1 MVKLQLTL
9 KSDKP
14 NFVHALNGKSF
25 KLQPGANT
33 LILEYDD
40 YVSLA
45 TALGIKP
52 IDNEIKQ
59 DVEYSRD
66 DHLDAHEQACTHD
79 DALEEHT
86 FETLD
91 SSTETEQP
99 INTDNADNA
108 NNANNADNADNANN
122 ADNADNANNAESDDN
137 TDSTEQETIENTD
150 ESSQS
155 AELEDSIESN
165 TAEVETEAKK
175 EVIDYSSWPIS
186 RLKSKYKSVTGNVCK
201 LKKDEIIEFLQ
212 NKDKDSDV

>member
-59 DVEYSRD
+59 DVECSRD
-66 DHLDAHEQACTHD
+66 DHLDTHEQACTHD
-79 DALEEHT
+79 AACDEALDEHAL
-86 FETLD
+86 ETLD

-99 INTDNADNA
+99 IDVDNVDNVE
-108 NNANNADNADNANN
+108 NNDNI
-122 ADNADNANNAESDDN
+122 
-137 TDSTEQETIENTD
+137 DSTEQNTIENTD
-150 ESSQS
+150 EPSQD

-165 TAEVETEAKK
+165 TVEVETEAKK
-175 EVIDYSSWPIS
+175 ELIDYSSWPIS

>member
-59 DVEYSRD
+59 DVECSRD
-66 DHLDAHEQACTHD
+66 DHLDTHEQACTHD
-79 DALEEHT
+79 DTLDEHA

-99 INTDNADNA
+99 INTDNVENVDNV
-108 NNANNADNADNANN
+108 
-122 ADNADNANNAESDDN
+122 
-137 TDSTEQETIENTD
+137 DSTEQETIENTD
-150 ESSQS
+150 ESSQDD
-155 AELEDSIESN
+155 ELEDSIESN

-175 EVIDYSSWPIS
+175 ELIDYSSWPIS

-212 NKDKDSDV
+212 NKDNDSDV

>member
-59 DVEYSRD
+59 DVECSRD
-66 DHLDAHEQACTHD
+66 DHLDTHEQACTHD
-79 DALEEHT
+79 EALDEHT

-108 NNANNADNADNANN
+108 DSTDNADNA
-122 ADNADNANNAESDDN
+122 
-137 TDSTEQETIENTD
+137 DSTEQETIENTD
-150 ESSQS
+150 ESSQGV
-155 AELEDSIESN
+155 EIEDSIESN

-175 EVIDYSSWPIS
+175 ELIDYSSWPIS

>member
-59 DVEYSRD
+59 DVECSRD
-66 DHLDAHEQACTHD
+66 DHLDTHEQACTHD
-79 DALEEHT
+79 EALDEHT
-86 FETLD
+86 FEKLD
-91 SSTETEQP
+91 LSTETEQP
-99 INTDNADNA
+99 INTDNAD
-108 NNANNADNADNANN
+108 
-122 ADNADNANNAESDDN
+122 
-137 TDSTEQETIENTD
+137 STEQEIIENTD
-150 ESSQS
+150 ESSQGV
-155 AELEDSIESN
+155 EIEDSIESN
-165 TAEVETEAKK
+165 TVEVETEAKK
-175 EVIDYSSWPIS
+175 ELIDYSSWPIS

>member
-59 DVEYSRD
+59 DVECSRD
-66 DHLDAHEQACTHD
+66 DHLDTHEQACTHD
-79 DALEEHT
+79 EALDEHA

-91 SSTETEQP
+91 SPTETEQH
-99 INTDNADNA
+99 IDVDNADNVE
-108 NNANNADNADNANN
+108 NNDNA
-122 ADNADNANNAESDDN
+122 
-137 TDSTEQETIENTD
+137 DSTEQDTIENTD
-150 ESSQS
+150 ESSQG
-155 AELEDSIESN
+155 AELEDSTESN
-165 TAEVETEAKK
+165 TVEVETEAKK
-175 EVIDYSSWPIS
+175 ELIDYSSWPIS

>member
-59 DVEYSRD
+59 DVECSRD
-66 DHLDAHEQACTHD
+66 DHLDTHEQACTHD
-79 DALEEHT
+79 DTLDEHT

-91 SSTETEQP
+91 SSTETERP
-99 INTDNADNA
+99 ISTDNVDNA
-108 NNANNADNADNANN
+108 EN
-122 ADNADNANNAESDDN
+122 DDN
-137 TDSTEQETIENTD
+137 VENNDNIDSTEQETIENTD
-150 ESSQS
+150 ESSQD
-155 AELEDSIESN
+155 AELEDNIESN

-175 EVIDYSSWPIS
+175 ELIDYSSWPIS

>member
-66 DHLDAHEQACTHD
+66 DHLDTREQACTHAE
-79 DALEEHT
+79 ALDEHA

-91 SSTETEQP
+91 SSTETEQH
-99 INTDNADNA
+99 IDVDNVENSDN
-108 NNANNADNADNANN
+108 N
-122 ADNADNANNAESDDN
+122 
-137 TDSTEQETIENTD
+137 DSTEQDTIENTD
-150 ESSQS
+150 ESSQD

-165 TAEVETEAKK
+165 TVEVETEAKK
-175 EVIDYSSWPIS
+175 ELIDYSSWPIS

>member
-59 DVEYSRD
+59 DVECSRD
-66 DHLDAHEQACTHD
+66 DHLDTHEQACTHD
-79 DALEEHT
+79 EALDEHT

-108 NNANNADNADNANN
+108 DNTDNADNV
-122 ADNADNANNAESDDN
+122 
-137 TDSTEQETIENTD
+137 DSTEQETIENTD
-150 ESSQS
+150 EPSQGV
-155 AELEDSIESN
+155 EIEDSIESN
-165 TAEVETEAKK
+165 TVEVETEAKK
-175 EVIDYSSWPIS
+175 ELIDYSSWPIS

>member
-59 DVEYSRD
+59 DVECSRD
-66 DHLDAHEQACTHD
+66 DHLDTHEQACTHD
-79 DALEEHT
+79 AACDEALDEHAL
-86 FETLD
+86 ETLD
-91 SSTETEQP
+91 SSTETDQH
-99 INTDNADNA
+99 IDVDNVENSDN
-108 NNANNADNADNANN
+108 N
-122 ADNADNANNAESDDN
+122 
-137 TDSTEQETIENTD
+137 DSTEQDTIENTD
-150 ESSQS
+150 ESSQD
-155 AELEDSIESN
+155 AELEDSVESN

-175 EVIDYSSWPIS
+175 ELIDYSSWPIS

>member
-59 DVEYSRD
+59 DVECSRD
-66 DHLDAHEQACTHD
+66 DHLDTHEQACTHD
-79 DALEEHT
+79 EALDEHAL
-86 FETLD
+86 ETLD
-91 SSTETEQP
+91 SSTETEQH
-99 INTDNADNA
+99 IDVDNVDNVE
-108 NNANNADNADNANN
+108 NN
-122 ADNADNANNAESDDN
+122 DN
-137 TDSTEQETIENTD
+137 TDSTDNIDSTEQNTIENTD
-150 ESSQS
+150 EPSQD

-175 EVIDYSSWPIS
+175 ELIDYSSWPIS

-212 NKDKDSDV
+212 NKDNDSDV

>member
-59 DVEYSRD
+59 DVEYSHD
-66 DHLDAHEQACTHD
+66 DQLDAHEQTCTHD
-79 DALEEHT
+79 EALDEHT

-91 SSTETEQP
+91 SSTETEQH
-99 INTDNADNA
+99 INTDNAD
-108 NNANNADNADNANN
+108 
-122 ADNADNANNAESDDN
+122 
-137 TDSTEQETIENTD
+137 STEQEAIENTD
-150 ESSQS
+150 ESSQD
-155 AELEDSIESN
+155 AELENSIESN

-175 EVIDYSSWPIS
+175 ELIDYSSWPIS

>member
-59 DVEYSRD
+59 DVECSRD
-66 DHLDAHEQACTHD
+66 DHLDTHEQVCTHD
-79 DALEEHT
+79 EALDEHAL
-86 FETLD
+86 ETLD
-91 SSTETEQP
+91 SSTETEQH
-99 INTDNADNA
+99 IDVDNVDNVE
-108 NNANNADNADNANN
+108 NNDNI
-122 ADNADNANNAESDDN
+122 
-137 TDSTEQETIENTD
+137 DSTEQEIIENTD
-150 ESSQS
+150 EPSQD
-155 AELEDSIESN
+155 AELADSIESN

-175 EVIDYSSWPIS
+175 ELIDYSSWPIS

>member
-59 DVEYSRD
+59 DVECSRD
-66 DHLDAHEQACTHD
+66 DHLDTHEQECSNNEAPD
-79 DALEEHT
+79 EHT
-86 FETLD
+86 SETLD
-91 SSTETEQP
+91 SSTETDQP
-99 INTDNADNA
+99 INTDDV
-108 NNANNADNADNANN
+108 
-122 ADNADNANNAESDDN
+122 ESDDT
-137 TDSTEQETIENTD
+137 TDSTEQDTIENTD
-150 ESSQS
+150 ESSQD
-155 AELEDSIESN
+155 AELEDSTESN
-165 TAEVETEAKK
+165 TTEVETEAKK
-175 EVIDYSSWPIS
+175 ELIDYSSWPIS

>member
-66 DHLDAHEQACTHD
+66 DQLDAHEQACTHD
-79 DALEEHT
+79 ESSDEHT
-86 FETLD
+86 SETID
-91 SSTETEQP
+91 SSTETEQH
-99 INTDNADNA
+99 INTDDVENT
-108 NNANNADNADNANN
+108 
-122 ADNADNANNAESDDN
+122 EN
-137 TDSTEQETIENTD
+137 TDSTEQETIENKD
-150 ESSQS
+150 ESSQD

-175 EVIDYSSWPIS
+175 ELIDYSSWPIS

>member
-59 DVEYSRD
+59 DVECSRD
-66 DHLDAHEQACTHD
+66 DHLDTHEQVCTHD
-79 DALEEHT
+79 DACNEALDEHV

-91 SSTETEQP
+91 SSTETEQH
-99 INTDNADNA
+99 IDVDNVENNDNAD
-108 NNANNADNADNANN
+108 
-122 ADNADNANNAESDDN
+122 
-137 TDSTEQETIENTD
+137 STAQEIIENKD
-150 ESSQS
+150 ESSQD

-175 EVIDYSSWPIS
+175 ELIDYSSWPIS
-186 RLKSKYKSVTGNVCK
+186 RLKSKYKSVTGNACK

>member
-59 DVEYSRD
+59 DVECSRD
-66 DHLDAHEQACTHD
+66 DHLDTHEQACTHD
-79 DALEEHT
+79 EALDEHT

-99 INTDNADNA
+99 INTDNTDNV
-108 NNANNADNADNANN
+108 DNVDNV
-122 ADNADNANNAESDDN
+122 
-137 TDSTEQETIENTD
+137 DSTEQETIENTD
-150 ESSQS
+150 EPSQGV
-155 AELEDSIESN
+155 EIEDSIESN
-165 TAEVETEAKK
+165 TVEVETEAKK
-175 EVIDYSSWPIS
+175 ELIDYSSWPIS

>member
-59 DVEYSRD
+59 DVECSRD
-66 DHLDAHEQACTHD
+66 DHLDTHEQACTHD
-79 DALEEHT
+79 ETLDEHA

-91 SSTETEQP
+91 SSTESEQP
-99 INTDNADNA
+99 INADNTDNADN
-108 NNANNADNADNANN
+108 
-122 ADNADNANNAESDDN
+122 DDK
-137 TDSTEQETIENTD
+137 TDSAEQEIIENTD
-150 ESSQS
+150 ESSQD

-165 TAEVETEAKK
+165 TTEVETEAKK
-175 EVIDYSSWPIS
+175 ELIDYSSWPIS
-186 RLKSKYKSVTGNVCK
+186 RLKSKYKSVTGNACK

>member
-59 DVEYSRD
+59 DVECSRD
-66 DHLDAHEQACTHD
+66 DHLDTHEQVCTHD
-79 DALEEHT
+79 EALDEHAL
-86 FETLD
+86 ETLD
-91 SSTETEQP
+91 SSTETEQH
-99 INTDNADNA
+99 IDVDNVENSDN
-108 NNANNADNADNANN
+108 N
-122 ADNADNANNAESDDN
+122 
-137 TDSTEQETIENTD
+137 DSTEQEIIDNTD
-150 ESSQS
+150 ESSQD

-175 EVIDYSSWPIS
+175 ELIDYSSWPIS

>member
-66 DHLDAHEQACTHD
+66 DHLDTHEQACTHD
-79 DALEEHT
+79 EALDEHT
-86 FETLD
+86 SETLD

-99 INTDNADNA
+99 INTDDV
-108 NNANNADNADNANN
+108 
-122 ADNADNANNAESDDN
+122 ESDDT
-137 TDSTEQETIENTD
+137 TDSTEQDTIENTD
-150 ESSQS
+150 EPSQGV
-155 AELEDSIESN
+155 EIEDSIESN
-165 TAEVETEAKK
+165 TAEVETEAK
-175 EVIDYSSWPIS
+175 IQMIGFSILLALSLI
-186 RLKSKYKSVTGNVCK
+186 VTYN
-201 LKKDEIIEFLQ
+201 DIIRIL
-212 NKDKDSDV
+212 

>member
-59 DVEYSRD
+59 DVECSRD
-66 DHLDAHEQACTHD
+66 DHLDTHEQACTHD
-79 DALEEHT
+79 EALDEHT

-99 INTDNADNA
+99 VNADNTDNVDNA
-108 NNANNADNADNANN
+108 
-122 ADNADNANNAESDDN
+122 
-137 TDSTEQETIENTD
+137 DSTEQEIIENTD
-150 ESSQS
+150 EQSQD
-155 AELEDSIESN
+155 AELEDSTESN

-175 EVIDYSSWPIS
+175 ELIDYSSWPIS

>member
-59 DVEYSRD
+59 DVECSRD
-66 DHLDAHEQACTHD
+66 DHLDTHEQACTHD
-79 DALEEHT
+79 EALDEPAL
-86 FETLD
+86 ETLD
-91 SSTETEQP
+91 SSTETEQH
-99 INTDNADNA
+99 IDVDNVDNVDNVE
-108 NNANNADNADNANN
+108 NNDNID
-122 ADNADNANNAESDDN
+122 STDN
-137 TDSTEQETIENTD
+137 TDSTEQNTIENTD
-150 ESSQS
+150 ESSQD

-175 EVIDYSSWPIS
+175 ELIDYSSWPIS

>member
-59 DVEYSRD
+59 DVECSRD
-66 DHLDAHEQACTHD
+66 DHLDTHEQACTHD
-79 DALEEHT
+79 EALDEHAL
-86 FETLD
+86 ETLD
-91 SSTETEQP
+91 LSTETEQP
-99 INTDNADNA
+99 INTDK
-108 NNANNADNADNANN
+108 
-122 ADNADNANNAESDDN
+122 
-137 TDSTEQETIENTD
+137 TDSTEQDTIENTD
-150 ESSQS
+150 ESSQD

-165 TAEVETEAKK
+165 TTEVETEAKK
-175 EVIDYSSWPIS
+175 ELIDYSSWPIS

>member
-59 DVEYSRD
+59 DVECSRD
-66 DHLDAHEQACTHD
+66 DHLDTHEQACTHD
-79 DALEEHT
+79 ETLDEHA

-91 SSTETEQP
+91 SSTESEQP
-99 INTDNADNA
+99 INADNTDNTDNTDNADN
-108 NNANNADNADNANN
+108 
-122 ADNADNANNAESDDN
+122 DDK
-137 TDSTEQETIENTD
+137 TDSAEQEIIENTD
-150 ESSQS
+150 ESSQD

-165 TAEVETEAKK
+165 TTEVETEAKK
-175 EVIDYSSWPIS
+175 ELIDYSSWPIS

>member
-59 DVEYSRD
+59 DVECSRD
-66 DHLDAHEQACTHD
+66 DHLDTHEQACTHD
-79 DALEEHT
+79 EALDEHAL
-86 FETLD
+86 ETLD
-91 SSTETEQP
+91 SSTETEQH
-99 INTDNADNA
+99 IDVDNVDNVE
-108 NNANNADNADNANN
+108 NN
-122 ADNADNANNAESDDN
+122 DN
-137 TDSTEQETIENTD
+137 TDSTEQNTIENTD
-150 ESSQS
+150 ESSQD

-175 EVIDYSSWPIS
+175 ELIDYSSWPIS
-186 RLKSKYKSVTGNVCK
+186 RLKSKYKSITGNVCK

>member
-59 DVEYSRD
+59 DVECSRD
-66 DHLDAHEQACTHD
+66 DHQDAHEQACTHD
-79 DALEEHT
+79 DTLDEHT

-99 INTDNADNA
+99 INADNV
-108 NNANNADNADNANN
+108 
-122 ADNADNANNAESDDN
+122 
-137 TDSTEQETIENTD
+137 DSTEQETIENTD
-150 ESSQS
+150 ESSQD
-155 AELEDSIESN
+155 AEIEDSIESN

-175 EVIDYSSWPIS
+175 ELIDYSSWPIS
-186 RLKSKYKSVTGNVCK
+186 RLKSKYKSVTGNACK

>member
-59 DVEYSRD
+59 DVECSRD
-66 DHLDAHEQACTHD
+66 DHLDTHEQACTHD
-79 DALEEHT
+79 ETLDEHA

-91 SSTETEQP
+91 SSTESEQP
-99 INTDNADNA
+99 I
-108 NNANNADNADNANN
+108 NADNADNA
-122 ADNADNANNAESDDN
+122 DNDDK
-137 TDSTEQETIENTD
+137 TDSAEQEIIENTD
-150 ESSQS
+150 ESSQD

-165 TAEVETEAKK
+165 TTEVETEAKK
-175 EVIDYSSWPIS
+175 ELIDYSSWPIS

>member
-59 DVEYSRD
+59 DVECSRD
-66 DHLDAHEQACTHD
+66 DHLDTHEQACTHD
-79 DALEEHT
+79 ETLDEHA

-91 SSTETEQP
+91 SSTETERP
-99 INTDNADNA
+99 INTDNTDNT
-108 NNANNADNADNANN
+108 DNADYT
-122 ADNADNANNAESDDN
+122 DN
-137 TDSTEQETIENTD
+137 TDSTEQEIIENTD
-150 ESSQS
+150 ESSQG

-165 TAEVETEAKK
+165 TTEVETEAKK
-175 EVIDYSSWPIS
+175 ELIDYSSWPIS

>member
-59 DVEYSRD
+59 DVECSRD
-66 DHLDAHEQACTHD
+66 DHLDTHEQACTHD
-79 DALEEHT
+79 ETLDEHA
-86 FETLD
+86 FETLG
-91 SSTETEQP
+91 SSTESEQP
-99 INTDNADNA
+99 INADNTDNADN
-108 NNANNADNADNANN
+108 
-122 ADNADNANNAESDDN
+122 DDK
-137 TDSTEQETIENTD
+137 TDSAEQEIIENTD
-150 ESSQS
+150 ESSQD

-165 TAEVETEAKK
+165 TTEVETEAKK
-175 EVIDYSSWPIS
+175 ELIDYSSWPIS

>member
-59 DVEYSRD
+59 DVECSCD
-66 DHLDAHEQACTHD
+66 DHLDTHEQACTHD
-79 DALEEHT
+79 EALDEHVL
-86 FETLD
+86 ETVD
-91 SSTETEQP
+91 SSTETEQH
-99 INTDNADNA
+99 IDVDNVDNVE
-108 NNANNADNADNANN
+108 NN
-122 ADNADNANNAESDDN
+122 DN
-137 TDSTEQETIENTD
+137 TDSTEQNTIENTD
-150 ESSQS
+150 ESSQD

-165 TAEVETEAKK
+165 TVEVETEAKK
-175 EVIDYSSWPIS
+175 ELIDYSSWPIS
-186 RLKSKYKSVTGNVCK
+186 RLKSKYKSVTGNACK

>member
-59 DVEYSRD
+59 DVECSRD
-66 DHLDAHEQACTHD
+66 DHLDTHEQACTHD
-79 DALEEHT
+79 EALDEHAL
-86 FETLD
+86 ETLD
-91 SSTETEQP
+91 SSTETEQH
-99 INTDNADNA
+99 IDVDNVDNVE
-108 NNANNADNADNANN
+108 NN
-122 ADNADNANNAESDDN
+122 DN
-137 TDSTEQETIENTD
+137 TDSTEQNTIENTD
-150 ESSQS
+150 ESSQD
-155 AELEDSIESN
+155 AELEESIESN

-175 EVIDYSSWPIS
+175 ELIDYSSWPIS

>member
-59 DVEYSRD
+59 DVECSRD
-66 DHLDAHEQACTHD
+66 DHLDTHEQACQHD
-79 DALEEHT
+79 AALDEHAL
-86 FETLD
+86 ETLD
-91 SSTETEQP
+91 SSTETEQH
-99 INTDNADNA
+99 IDVDNVE
-108 NNANNADNADNANN
+108 NN
-122 ADNADNANNAESDDN
+122 DN
-137 TDSTEQETIENTD
+137 TDSTEQDTIENTD
-150 ESSQS
+150 ESSQD

-165 TAEVETEAKK
+165 TAEIETEAKK
-175 EVIDYSSWPIS
+175 ELIDYSSWPIS

-212 NKDKDSDV
+212 NKDNDSDV

>member
-59 DVEYSRD
+59 DVECSRD
-66 DHLDAHEQACTHD
+66 DHLDTHEQACQHD
-79 DALEEHT
+79 EALDEHALET
-86 FETLD
+86 VD
-91 SSTETEQP
+91 SSTETEQH
-99 INTDNADNA
+99 IDVDNVE
-108 NNANNADNADNANN
+108 NNY
-122 ADNADNANNAESDDN
+122 N
-137 TDSTEQETIENTD
+137 TDSTEQEIIENTD
-150 ESSQS
+150 EPSQD

-165 TAEVETEAKK
+165 TVEVETEAKK
-175 EVIDYSSWPIS
+175 ELIDYSSWPIS
-186 RLKSKYKSVTGNVCK
+186 RLKSKYKSVTGNACK

>member
-59 DVEYSRD
+59 DVECSRD
-66 DHLDAHEQACTHD
+66 DHLDTHEQACTHD
-79 DALEEHT
+79 EALDEHAL
-86 FETLD
+86 ETLD

-99 INTDNADNA
+99 INTDNTDNVDNVENSD
-108 NNANNADNADNANN
+108 NN
-122 ADNADNANNAESDDN
+122 
-137 TDSTEQETIENTD
+137 DSTEQNTIENTD
-150 ESSQS
+150 ESSQD

-175 EVIDYSSWPIS
+175 ELIDYSSWPIS

>member
-59 DVEYSRD
+59 DVECSRD
-66 DHLDAHEQACTHD
+66 DHLDTHEQACTHD
-79 DALEEHT
+79 EALDEPAL
-86 FETLD
+86 ETLD
-91 SSTETEQP
+91 SSTETEQH
-99 INTDNADNA
+99 IDVDNVDNVE
-108 NNANNADNADNANN
+108 NNNNN
-122 ADNADNANNAESDDN
+122 
-137 TDSTEQETIENTD
+137 DSTEQEIIENKD
-150 ESSQS
+150 ESSQD

-175 EVIDYSSWPIS
+175 ELIDYSSWPIS

>member
-59 DVEYSRD
+59 DVECSRD
-66 DHLDAHEQACTHD
+66 DHLDTHEQACTHD
-79 DALEEHT
+79 EALDEHAL
-86 FETLD
+86 ETLD
-91 SSTETEQP
+91 SSTETEQH
-99 INTDNADNA
+99 IDVDNVDNVDNVE
-108 NNANNADNADNANN
+108 NNDNI
-122 ADNADNANNAESDDN
+122 
-137 TDSTEQETIENTD
+137 DSTEQNTIENTD
-150 ESSQS
+150 EPSQD

-175 EVIDYSSWPIS
+175 ELIDYSSWPIS

>member
-59 DVEYSRD
+59 DVECSRD
-66 DHLDAHEQACTHD
+66 DHLDTHEQACTHD
-79 DALEEHT
+79 ETLDEHA

-91 SSTETEQP
+91 SSTESEQP
-99 INTDNADNA
+99 INADNTDNADNA
-108 NNANNADNADNANN
+108 DN
-122 ADNADNANNAESDDN
+122 DDK
-137 TDSTEQETIENTD
+137 TDSAEQEIIENTD
-150 ESSQS
+150 ESSQD
-155 AELEDSIESN
+155 AALEDSIESN
-165 TAEVETEAKK
+165 TTEVETEAKK
-175 EVIDYSSWPIS
+175 ELIDYSSWPIS

>member
-59 DVEYSRD
+59 GVECSRD
-66 DHLDAHEQACTHD
+66 DHLDTHEQACSNNEAPD
-79 DALEEHT
+79 EHT

-91 SSTETEQP
+91 SSTETDQP
-99 INTDNADNA
+99 INTDNT
-108 NNANNADNADNANN
+108 
-122 ADNADNANNAESDDN
+122 DN
-137 TDSTEQETIENTD
+137 TDNVDSTEQEIIENTD
-150 ESSQS
+150 ESSQGV
-155 AELEDSIESN
+155 EIEDSIESN

-175 EVIDYSSWPIS
+175 ELIDYSSWPIS

>member
-59 DVEYSRD
+59 DVECSRD
-66 DHLDAHEQACTHD
+66 DHLDTHEQACTHD
-79 DALEEHT
+79 EALDEPAL
-86 FETLD
+86 ETLD
-91 SSTETEQP
+91 SSTETEQH
-99 INTDNADNA
+99 IDVDNVDNVDNVENNDNIDSTDNT
-108 NNANNADNADNANN
+108 
-122 ADNADNANNAESDDN
+122 DN
-137 TDSTEQETIENTD
+137 TDSTEQNTIENTD
-150 ESSQS
+150 ESSQD

-175 EVIDYSSWPIS
+175 ELIDYSSWPIS

>member
-59 DVEYSRD
+59 DVECSRD
-66 DHLDAHEQACTHD
+66 DHLDTHEQACQHD
-79 DALEEHT
+79 AALDERVL
-86 FETLD
+86 ETVD
-91 SSTETEQP
+91 SSTETEQH
-99 INTDNADNA
+99 IDVDNVDNAENN
-108 NNANNADNADNANN
+108 NNA
-122 ADNADNANNAESDDN
+122 
-137 TDSTEQETIENTD
+137 DSTEQDTIENTD
-150 ESSQS
+150 ESSQD

-175 EVIDYSSWPIS
+175 ELIDYSSWPIS